1 MKYILGDCGR
11 SYVVGFG
18 NNPPTHVHHRGAS
31 CPLETGGLGSN
42 SPTCDFSD
50 FNLATSNPNIL
61 FGALVGGARLPAT
74 TMLVLLMASQLSLTF
89 LLHHMTPK
97 KYVQQGDLLFQ
108 MPFTL
113 L

>member
-18 NNPPTHVHHRGAS
+18 NNSPTHVHHRGAS

-42 SPTCDFSD
+42 VPTCDFTN

-61 FGALVGGARLPAT
+61 YGALVGGASPAAPT
-74 TMLVLLMASQLSLTF
+74 TLVLLMPLSS
-89 LLHHMTPK
+89 P
-97 KYVQQGDLLFQ
+97 LLF
-108 MPFTL
+108 FCII
-113 L
+113 